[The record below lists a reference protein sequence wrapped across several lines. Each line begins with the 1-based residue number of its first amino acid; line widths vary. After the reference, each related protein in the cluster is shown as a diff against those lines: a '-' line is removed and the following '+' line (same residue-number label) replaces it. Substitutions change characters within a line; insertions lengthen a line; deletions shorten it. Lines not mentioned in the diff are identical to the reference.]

1 MRFNQLLLI
10 LRAHKNIL
18 LLTVAI
24 TLLIAL
30 TVSLF
35 LPKRYIATV
44 SVVTDSKNAD
54 PLTGLTLSSQV
65 ISQLIPGYMATQ
77 VDIIS
82 SHAVA
87 LRVVDQLHL
96 TDIAQVKEQYIEAT
110 NEEGT
115 IRDWLADALLKSLDV
130 KPSRESSIIHIN
142 YTSEEPQ
149 FAATLANAF
158 GDAYIQTVLDLKVE
172 PAKRQNEWFEGQ
184 TLNLRKDVQ
193 AAQEKLS
200 TAQREHGIVAADSQR
215 LDLESA
221 RLAEISSQL
230 VVVQA
235 QVYDSQ
241 TRLRQMAQAT
251 VKKHLQELPDLL
263 GNTLLQSMKS
273 DVVKAG
279 AKLAELSERYGKKHP
294 QYQSA
299 AAELASLRTKME
311 VEINNAIGSVR
322 QAAEIDQH
330 RAQELQKAMENQKQR
345 IFNLK
350 QQRDVLDV
358 LTKEVENAQNAYDAA
373 SQRAGQVHLE
383 SQIDQSNIAVLN
395 PAVPPLK
402 PASPK
407 TRLNLLLS
415 LFLGTFLG
423 TGFALLAELFDRR
436 LRTTEDISEGLG
448 LVVLG
453 EIPVMSNP

>member
-24 TLLIAL
+24 TFLIAS

-54 PLTGLTLSSQV
+54 PLTGVTLSSQV

-130 KPSRESSIIHIN
+130 KPSRESSIIQIN

-322 QAAEIDQH
+322 QAAEIDQR

>member
-1 MRFNQLLLI
+1 MRFNQLFLI
-10 LRAHKNIL
+10 LRAHKKIL
-18 LLTVAI
+18 VLTVAV
-24 TLLIAL
+24 TFLIAL
-30 TVSLF
+30 TVSLL
-35 LPKRYIATV
+35 LPKRYVAAV

-54 PLTGLTLSSQV
+54 PLTGITLT
-65 ISQLIPGYMATQ
+65 SQLIPGYMATQ
-77 VDIIS
+77 VDIIA

-87 LRVVDQLHL
+87 LKVVDQLHL

-115 IRDWLADALLKSLDV
+115 IRDWLADILLKNLDV
-130 KPSRESSIIHIN
+130 KPSRESSIIQIN
-142 YTSEEPQ
+142 YTGEEPQ

-158 GDAYIQTVLDLKVE
+158 ADAYIQTVLDLKVE
-172 PAKRQNEWFEGQ
+172 PAKRQDEWFEGQ
-184 TLNLRKDVQ
+184 TRNLRKDVQ

-215 LDLESA
+215 LDLEST

-230 VVVQA
+230 VIVQA
-235 QVYDSQ
+235 QAYDSQ
-241 TRLRQMAQAT
+241 TRLRQMTQAAA
-251 VKKHLQELPDLL
+251 KKHLQELPDLL
-263 GNTLLQSMKS
+263 DNTLLQSMKA
-273 DVVKAG
+273 DIAKAEG
-279 AKLAELSERYGKKHP
+279 KLAELGERYGKNHP

-299 AAELASLRTKME
+299 AAELVSLRTKME

-322 QAAEIDQH
+322 QSAEIDQH

-358 LTKEVENAQNAYDAA
+358 LTKEVENAQNAYDVA

-407 TRLNLLLS
+407 IRLNLLLS

-453 EIPVMSNP
+453 EIPVVNNA

>member
-18 LLTVAI
+18 LWTVAI
-24 TLLIAL
+24 TFLIAL

-54 PLTGLTLSSQV
+54 PLTGVTLSSQV

-279 AKLAELSERYGKKHP
+279 AKLAELGERYGKKHP

-322 QAAEIDQH
+322 QAAEIDQR

>member
-24 TLLIAL
+24 TFLIAL
-30 TVSLF
+30 TVSLL
-35 LPKRYIATV
+35 LPKHYIATV
-44 SVVTDSKNAD
+44 SVVTDSKNSD
-54 PLTGLTLSSQV
+54 PLTGITLSSQV

-96 TDIAQVKEQYIEAT
+96 TDISQVKEQYIEAT

-115 IRDWLADALLKSLDV
+115 IRDWLADALLKDLDV
-130 KPSRESSIIHIN
+130 KPSRESSIIQIN
-142 YTSEEPQ
+142 YTSEDPQ
-149 FAATLANAF
+149 FAAALANAF

-184 TLNLRKDVQ
+184 TRNLRKDVQ

-215 LDLESA
+215 LDLEST

-235 QVYDSQ
+235 QAYDSQ
-241 TRLRQMAQAT
+241 TRLRQMTQAT
-251 VKKHLQELPDLL
+251 AKKHLQALPDLL
-263 GNTLLQSMKS
+263 GNTLLQSMKA
-273 DVVKAG
+273 DIAKAE
-279 AKLAELSERYGKKHP
+279 AKLAELGERYGKNHP

-299 AAELASLRTKME
+299 AAELSSLRTKME
-311 VEINNAIGSVR
+311 TESNNAMGSVR
-322 QAAEIDQH
+322 QVAEIDQL
-330 RAQELQKAMENQKQR
+330 REKELQKAMENQKQR
-345 IFNLK
+345 IFDLK

-358 LTKEVENAQNAYDAA
+358 LTKEVENAQLAYDAA

-407 TRLNLLLS
+407 IRLNLVLS

-448 LVVLG
+448 LAVLG
-453 EIPVMSNP
+453 EIPVMNTP